1 MMYMYVQVKKRVI
14 RGLARIATGK
24 EAVTIS
30 RHANDDGI
38 PKRTASDGRTSNPF
52 EVNLCK
58 KEEVLRL
65 ALGMC
70 VGTINQL
77 GMLEL
82 LLDEMKRIDLKL
94 LLSCVE

>member
-58 KEEVLRL
+58 KEEVLRF
-65 ALGMC
+65 
-70 VGTINQL
+70 GTWNVCKDYKPAWNA
-77 GMLEL
+77 GTST
-82 LLDEMKRIDLKL
+82 R
-94 LLSCVE
+94 